1 MLLKSVSSDILK
13 SFTIFELFFNNETIV
28 FWLGRD
34 QGLSLVP
41 IKRIHAISTGKVLV
55 KTQED
60 LVVF

>member
-1 MLLKSVSSDILK
+1 MLLKSISSDILK

-41 IKRIHAISTGKVLV
+41 IKRIHATLTGKGLV
-55 KTQED
+55 KTQKD

>member
-1 MLLKSVSSDILK
+1 MLLKSISSDILK

-34 QGLSLVP
+34 QGLTLVP
-41 IKRIHAISTGKVLV
+41 IKRIHAISTGKGLV
-55 KTQED
+55 KTQKD